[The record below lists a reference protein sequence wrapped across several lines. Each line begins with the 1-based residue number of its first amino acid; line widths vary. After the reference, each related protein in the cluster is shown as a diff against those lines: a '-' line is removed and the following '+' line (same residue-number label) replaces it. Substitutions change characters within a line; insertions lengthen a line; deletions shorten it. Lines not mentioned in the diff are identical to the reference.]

1 MGPRGPANPR
11 VLVQFSAVIER
22 SDNAV
27 RRFMRWTGSLRP
39 ISLFYARTLH
49 HLDRAVFRL
58 SGRRATFSAW
68 AAGLPVV
75 MLETTGA
82 RSGKLRALP
91 ILAFP
96 EGQDLVVV
104 ASNYGQSR
112 HPGWY
117 HNLRAN
123 PRCTVILNGVGREIE
138 ATVITDPVERERLFA
153 EVSRAVIAF
162 GAYRRRAD
170 RVGRQ
175 IPLLRL
181 RPVVRR

>member
-1 MGPRGPANPR
+1 MIK
-11 VLVQFSAVIER
+11 Q

-39 ISLFYARTLH
+39 MSLFYARTLH

-58 SGRRATFSAW
+58 SGGRATFSAW

-91 ILAFP
+91 VLAFP
-96 EGQDLVVV
+96 EGENLVVV

-117 HNLRAN
+117 HNLTAN
-123 PRCTVILNGVGREIE
+123 PRGAVILNGASREIE
-138 ATVITDPVERERLFA
+138 ATVIKDPVERERLFA
-153 EVSRAVIAF
+153 EISRAVILF
-162 GAYRRRAD
+162 DAYRRRTD
-170 RVGRQ
+170 QVGRE

-181 RPVVRR
+181 RPVARHS